1 MFLFKNYSKSFK
13 FMNLKSLSLNVYN
26 IIILM
31 GIIQGVIFS
40 IVVLFNKKYYSKTN
54 AYLAYTSICLSLSNL
69 QYWFTDTNLSKK
81 YAFLDWLRIP
91 SEFLMIPM
99 FYFFVC
105 SYLEEKLTKKIKV
118 LLLLPF
124 CIDFLFQLIVMANTV
139 LFKGYLIEK
148 NIIYKYFLIE
158 EVFSL
163 IFSSSLIYF
172 TLSTVNKYEKL
183 NRIFD
188 LDIVKAKTK
197 WIKQILIIGLLA
209 CVFWVSQLVIM
220 KSTNAEL
227 SIYYPVWISVSII
240 IYWLS
245 YVGLFNSSLYVERK
259 NIRYEIIDN
268 TIKNEIKKVKNFN
281 SQSHEEIYEKFETF
295 INVHYVNPNLSLEDI
310 AIFLEISSNYLSR
323 IINSKNIK
331 FNDYLN
337 SIRIEKVKTMLKD
350 ESFLKYTITA
360 IGLEA
365 GFNSNASFYRAF
377 KKNTNVSPSDYRI
390 SN

>member
-1 MFLFKNYSKSFK
+1 M
-13 FMNLKSLSLNVYN
+13 KSLSLNVYN
-26 IIILM
+26 IIILL

-40 IVVLFNKKYYSKTN
+40 LVIFFNKKFYSKSN
-54 AYLAYTSICLSLSNL
+54 VYLAYTSISLSLSNL
-69 QYWFTDTNLSKK
+69 QYWFTDTNLVKK
-81 YAFLDWLRIP
+81 YVFLDWLRIP

-105 SYLEEKLTKKIKV
+105 SYLEEKLTKNKKI
-118 LLLLPF
+118 LLIIPF
-124 CIDFLFQLIVMANTV
+124 CIDFIFQLLVMTNT
-139 LFKGYLIEK
+139 LFFKGTIVEK
-148 NIIYKYFLIE
+148 AVISKYFLIE

-172 TLSTVNKYEKL
+172 TLSIVNKYEKL

-245 YVGLFNSSLYVERK
+245 YVGLFNSSLYMERK

-281 SQSHEEIYEKFETF
+281 SQSQEEIYGKFESY
-295 INVHYVNPNLSLEDI
+295 INIHYVNPNLSLDDT
-310 AIFLEISSNYLSR
+310 AIFLEISSNYLSQ

-337 SIRIEKVKTMLKD
+337 SIRVEKVKTMLKD
-350 ESFLKYTITA
+350 ESFSKYTITA